1 MKRRHRLGLVVL
13 LGTAVIG
20 VVVFFLLRAGRP
32 YQPPGIAFEG
42 DSKDLRESVV
52 VPTLDTP
59 MPKGKNVVWCGTIQL
74 GWNRLEKDVLHAR
87 PRIQGAEAVVSRLN
101 EAQLREEDVPP
112 DSYFAAAGF
121 VKDGIAQNV
130 KTEMRRRFQE
140 DVQLGSMPEPDGV
153 LIYSYLQAH
162 MAFTIPF
169 FDNRESFCFT
179 DSGGKTTEVSSF
191 GIQEKDEYAY
201 HRLREQVVVLYLSRN
216 KQNPEVAEEFVLD
229 LSRDS
234 APNQIVL
241 AFVAPKATLAETLAD
256 VETKTRGYTREPVPF
271 GEFGARDVLLVPNL
285 NWEIRH
291 HFSELEG
298 DDKPFLNPGFTGY
311 HFALAA
317 QTIRFK
323 LDRSGAELASE
334 FKAYVK
340 PMATHY
346 VFDRPF
352 LIYIKKRGRDRPFF
366 VLWVDNAELL
376 SKPQDS
382 ERKLAR

>member
-1 MKRRHRLGLVVL
+1 MKPRLRLALVVL
-13 LGTAVIG
+13 LGIAVIG
-20 VVVFFLLRAGRP
+20 VAVFFLLRAGRP
-32 YQPPGIAFEG
+32 YRPPAIAFQG

-112 DSYFAAAGF
+112 DSCFAAAGF
-121 VKDGIAQNV
+121 VMDGI
-130 KTEMRRRFQE
+130 TEYVEAEMKRRFRE
-140 DVQLGSMPEPDGV
+140 DVHLGSMPQQDGV

-169 FDNRESFCFT
+169 FDNQESLCFK
-179 DSGGKTTEVSSF
+179 DSGGKKTEVSSF
-191 GIQEKDEYAY
+191 GIQEMDEYAY
-201 HRLREQVVVLYLSRN
+201 QRLREQVVVLYSLRN
-216 KQNPEVAEEFVLD
+216 QKRIDVVEEFVLD
-229 LSRDS
+229 LCRDS
-234 APNQIVL
+234 SPNQIVL
-241 AFVAPKATLAETLAD
+241 ACVAPKASLAETLED
-256 VETKTRGYTREPVPF
+256 IEKKTREYKPEREYLA
-271 GEFGARDVLLVPNL
+271 EFGRRDVLLVPNL

-291 HFSELEG
+291 RFAELEG

-311 HFALAA
+311 HVATAA

-334 FKAYVK
+334 SKVYVT

-352 LIYIKKRGRDRPFF
+352 LIYIKKRGRERPFF
-366 VLWVDNAELL
+366 VLWVDNVELL
-376 SKPQDS
+376 SKP
-382 ERKLAR
+382 